1 MENYLLEDCD
11 NYNNIFY
18 ALWIN
23 VIEKDSEYQCKMLK
37 LLSNEVQDELSL
49 YVETQILIIF
59 SRKMW
64 KFYKVRNLRQDKEW
78 AI

>member
-1 MENYLLEDCD
+1 MNKC
-11 NYNNIFY
+11 NK
-18 ALWIN
+18 
-23 VIEKDSEYQCKMLK
+23 EKDSEYQCKMLK